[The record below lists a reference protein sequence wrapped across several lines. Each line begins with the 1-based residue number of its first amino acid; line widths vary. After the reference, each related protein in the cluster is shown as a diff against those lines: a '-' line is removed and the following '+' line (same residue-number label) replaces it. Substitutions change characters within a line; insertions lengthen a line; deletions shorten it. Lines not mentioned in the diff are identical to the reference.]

1 MEEIAAQN
9 SGQDFIWTANRW
21 VTASRIND
29 DPYDQ
34 YVSLTLMF
42 NWPATG
48 KATGKAD
55 GNAEMQWTVSA
66 VRDAS

>member
-1 MEEIAAQN
+1 M
-9 SGQDFIWTANRW
+9 
-21 VTASRIND
+21 TASRIND

-48 KATGKAD
+48 KATGKAN
-55 GNAEMQWTVSA
+55 GNAELQWTVSA